1 MGKINDNSPL
11 NAEQVKE
18 LKSEAAKA
26 LNVNLSWTEE
36 EVSGMRLAVFLVK
49 ADEEETA
56 EDKRRAV
63 NLFMFQYCNKH
74 GWPASFAVDAAV
86 VRQPVLTKEV

>member
-18 LKSEAAKA
+18 LRSEAARA
-26 LNVNLSWTEE
+26 LDVNLSWTEE
-36 EVSGMRLAVFLVK
+36 EVSGMKVAVFVVK
-49 ADEEETA
+49 AEEEQAA